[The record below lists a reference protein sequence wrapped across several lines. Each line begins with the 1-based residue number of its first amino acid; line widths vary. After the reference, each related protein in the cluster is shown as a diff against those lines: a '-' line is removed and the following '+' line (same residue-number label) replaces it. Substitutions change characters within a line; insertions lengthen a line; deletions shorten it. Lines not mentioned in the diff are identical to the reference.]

1 MNRVRKRMSDH
12 VLIRLIKKLF
22 LLMLIIG
29 IPVAVFLS
37 TFHIKKLDVV
47 GVKRYTPEQ
56 ISGQLMKTPPDHN
69 SLYLFLKYRY
79 FTKVNLPFI
88 EKVDVVMNDTHSV
101 TAYVYEKMIA
111 GCIEFMGSYMYF
123 DKDGIIVESS
133 SKRIPDVPIIKGL
146 KYDRIILSEKL
157 KVQKDELF
165 DVIINI
171 TQLIGKYEVAVD
183 VVSFSDTYEVTLEC
197 GNVTVLLGRKST
209 YDEALSELHS
219 ILAEVGDRKIT
230 INMRNYVKGTEV
242 IIGKPKKLTD

>member
-1 MNRVRKRMSDH
+1 MNRVRKRISDN
-12 VLIRLIKKLF
+12 VLVRLCKKLF
-22 LLMLIIG
+22 LLLLIIG
-29 IPVAVFLS
+29 IPVVILLS

-47 GVKRYTPEQ
+47 GVNRYTPEQ
-56 ISGQLMKTPPDHN
+56 ISGQLMKTPLDHN

-79 FTKVNLPFI
+79 VTKVNLPFV

-111 GCIEFMGSYMYF
+111 GCIEFMGAYMYF

-133 SKRIPDVPIIKGL
+133 TERLSDVPIIKGL

-165 DVIINI
+165 DVIINM
-171 TQLIGKYEVAVD
+171 TQLIGKYKVDVD
-183 VVSFSDTYEVTLEC
+183 VVSFSDNYEVTLEC
-197 GNVTVLLGRKST
+197 GNVTVLLGKKST
-209 YDEALSELHS
+209 YDEALSALHN

-230 INMRNYVKGTEV
+230 INMRNYVKGTEI
-242 IIGKPKKLTD
+242 IIGKSKKLTE